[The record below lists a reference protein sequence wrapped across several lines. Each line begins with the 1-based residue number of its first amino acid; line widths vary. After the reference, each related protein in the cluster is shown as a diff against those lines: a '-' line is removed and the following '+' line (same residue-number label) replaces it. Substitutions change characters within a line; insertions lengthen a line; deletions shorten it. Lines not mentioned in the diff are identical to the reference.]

1 MKRGACSALQSAFA
15 TWRRDAGGAAAVEF
29 AIVVIPMLALMLG
42 AIEYGRLMWTRA
54 ALERTA
60 AATARCMGLK
70 QAPCAT
76 NGAYDAVRA
85 ATYIQAQASSWAL
98 RIGAANYTLT
108 SNTTCSGVAN
118 FAQVAINY
126 QFRSV
131 VAPLV
136 GAPASGYPLIARA
149 CFPNQAS

>member
-1 MKRGACSALQSAFA
+1 MKRGARSALQRAVA
-15 TWRRDAGGAAAVEF
+15 TWRRDASGAAAVEF

-42 AIEYGRLMWTRA
+42 AVEYGRLMWTRA

-60 AATARCMGLK
+60 TATARCIGLK
-70 QAPCAT
+70 QALCAT
-76 NGAYDAVRA
+76 NGAYDSVRA
-85 ATYIQAQASSWAL
+85 ATYIEAQASSWAI
-98 RIGAANYTLT
+98 RIGAADYTLT
-108 SNTTCSGVAN
+108 SVTTCSGVAN

-126 QFRSV
+126 RFRSV

-136 GAPASGYPLIARA
+136 GAPASGYQLRASA